1 MIQIVFCN
9 KGFFMALA
17 EILKAFMSENKV
29 TADEISS
36 KIGVSRS
43 TITHWS
49 NGIRKP
55 KTYVQ
60 YQKLAK
66 IMGIDDYQALMG
78 GELLDEAE
86 VSKIVP
92 IAESKK
98 TNIVSIGVLDM
109 VAGFGTEGVLD
120 PDFRV
125 SFELALPK
133 EFLGS
138 VNSRFAKI
146 IKCLGDSME
155 PAFHDGDYLLIEML
169 GGRKF
174 IKRAGIYLVRLND
187 IVYIKRVE
195 FMPDNDLRLISLN
208 PCYSSFTASS
218 TGYEY
223 EILGCVY
230 GRISV
235 KIGAGFQFDNQ
246 GIK

>member
-1 MIQIVFCN
+1 
-9 KGFFMALA
+9 MALA
-17 EILKAFMSENKV
+17 EILKAFMSENRV
-29 TADEISS
+29 TAEEISS
-36 KIGVSRS
+36 KVGVSRA

-66 IMGIDDYQALMG
+66 IMGIDDYRTLMG
-78 GELLDEAE
+78 DELLDDTE

-92 IAESKK
+92 IADVKK
-98 TNIVSIGVLDM
+98 TNVVSIGVLDM
-109 VAGFGTEGVLD
+109 VAGFGTEGALD
-120 PDFRV
+120 PEFKV
-125 SFELALPK
+125 SCELALPK

-138 VNSRFAKI
+138 VNPKFAKI

-195 FMPDNDLRLISLN
+195 FMPNNDLRLISLN
-208 PCYSSFTASS
+208 PSYSGFTASS
-218 TGYEY
+218 TGYDY

>member
-1 MIQIVFCN
+1 
-9 KGFFMALA
+9 MALA
-17 EILKAFMSENKV
+17 EILKTFMSENGV
-29 TADEISS
+29 TAEELSS
-36 KIGVSRS
+36 KVGVSRA

-60 YQKLAK
+60 YQKLAR
-66 IMGIDDYQALMG
+66 IMGIDDYRALM
-78 GELLDEAE
+78 EDALLDHAE

-92 IAESKK
+92 IAEFKK

-109 VAGFGTEGVLD
+109 VAGFGAEGVLD
-120 PDFRV
+120 PEFRV
-125 SFELALPK
+125 SCELALPK

-138 VNSRFAKI
+138 VSPKFAKI

-169 GGRKF
+169 GGREF

-218 TGYEY
+218 TGYNY

-246 GIK
+246 GIR